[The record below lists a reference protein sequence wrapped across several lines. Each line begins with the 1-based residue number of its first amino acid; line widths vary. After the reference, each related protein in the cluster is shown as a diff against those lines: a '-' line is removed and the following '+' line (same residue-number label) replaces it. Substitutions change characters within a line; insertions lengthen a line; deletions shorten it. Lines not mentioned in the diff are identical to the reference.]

1 MPTRGFNPISSHAK
15 TRPKGRVYAW
25 LGRRDIALLL
35 RLLVQQNSFA
45 ALLYFAHCAE
55 PYRIL
60 QAKFGVL
67 ITIRTQEKIRPKGR
81 IFSWL
86 PYQRRIL
93 KNIKLSSSIFVR
105 YLSSY
110 RDLNILVLKV
120 EIFKQLHYYLLFI
133 IRVRSSLYKV

>member
-1 MPTRGFNPISSHAK
+1 MS
-15 TRPKGRVYAW
+15 
-25 LGRRDIALLL
+25 D
-35 RLLVQQNSFA
+35 
-45 ALLYFAHCAE
+45 
-55 PYRIL
+55 
-60 QAKFGVL
+60 
-67 ITIRTQEKIRPKGR
+67 ITINNDKNQDKNQKTTPVTESSLESNSSSIYSSGVVLQI
-81 IFSWL
+81 WL

-93 KNIKLSSSIFVR
+93 KNIKLLSSIFVR